1 MQTMNKSAEDTGNGR
16 DIEQLTAL
24 AEQTTQ
30 SACSAVLLT
39 ARELIKSHDQ
49 KFAIEQIMA
58 LGAACEDA
66 SSHLETSQD
75 ELGLNNHKSAHSS
88 LNQAI
93 DSLMIV
99 SNSALTADIT
109 ATNLASNDTA
119 LFRTS
124 RR

>member
-1 MQTMNKSAEDTGNGR
+1 MEKLMSDTQDKGNGR
-16 DIEQLTAL
+16 DIEQLAAV

-39 ARELIKSHDQ
+39 ARELIKSHNQ

-58 LGAACEDA
+58 LSNVCEDA
-66 SSHLETSQD
+66 SNHLGTSQG
-75 ELGLNNHKSAHSS
+75 ELGLNNYKSAQTS

-109 ATNLASNDTA
+109 ATKLASNDTA
-119 LFRTS
+119 LFRS
-124 RR
+124 FRK

>member
-1 MQTMNKSAEDTGNGR
+1 MEKLDNTAQENGTDR
-16 DIEQLTAL
+16 DVDQLASL

-30 SACSAVLLT
+30 STCSAVLLT

-58 LGAACEDA
+58 LGSICEDA
-66 SSHLETSQD
+66 SSHLETSQN
-75 ELGLNNHKSAHSS
+75 EIGLNNFKGAESS

-119 LFRTS
+119 LFRHV
-124 RR
+124 RK

>member
-1 MQTMNKSAEDTGNGR
+1 MDVRSDDALEYGSGR
-16 DIEQLTAL
+16 DIDQLAAL

-49 KFAIEQIMA
+49 RFAIEQIMA
-58 LGAACEDA
+58 LGAVCAQA
-66 SSHLETSQD
+66 SSHLEASQD
-75 ELGLNNHKSAHSS
+75 ELGLDIPKNVQTC

-119 LFRTS
+119 LFRNS
-124 RR
+124 RK